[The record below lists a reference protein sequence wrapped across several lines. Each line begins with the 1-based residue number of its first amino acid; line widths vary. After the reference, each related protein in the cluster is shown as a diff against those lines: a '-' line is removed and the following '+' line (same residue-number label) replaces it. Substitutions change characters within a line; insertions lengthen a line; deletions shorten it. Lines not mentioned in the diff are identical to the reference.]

1 MDDATIFSGL
11 IIRALSHLEIVRVGY
26 LAITYGV
33 KSLLIFF
40 FIFFIKGYEVTKVTR
55 VTGVTMAIKGCSP
68 HQIQGYAV
76 TGLPA
81 CGNFFFNFLELKG
94 YEVTKVTKVTG
105 VTMVIKFKITKLQGY
120 QRVEL
125 FSSLF

>member
-1 MDDATIFSGL
+1 MTKPQSSV
-11 IIRALSHLEIVRVGY
+11 IISEFGSY
-26 LAITYGV
+26 LHFA
-33 KSLLIFF
+33 SLPLLLFQ
-40 FIFFIKGYEVTKVTR
+40 IKVPDPGDLCYQGYEVTKVTR
-55 VTGVTMAIKGCSP
+55 VTGVTMAIKGSSP

-81 CGNFFFNFLELKG
+81 CGNFVFNFLELKG

>member
-1 MDDATIFSGL
+1 MNIFIQILGIKRL
-11 IIRALSHLEIVRVGY
+11 RGYNSHEFFSKFLE
-26 LAITYGV
+26 L
-33 KSLLIFF
+33 
-40 FIFFIKGYEVTKVTR
+40 KGYEVTKVTR

>member
-40 FIFFIKGYEVTKVTR
+40 FIFFIKSNPRLRGY
-55 VTGVTMAIKGCSP
+55 GVTSLLIFLLQICGIKGC
-68 HQIQGYAV
+68 
-76 TGLPA
+76 
-81 CGNFFFNFLELKG
+81 K
-94 YEVTKVTKVTG
+94 VTKVTKVTG
-105 VTMVIKFKITKLQGY
+105 VTGVTMAIKGPPPHQIQGY
-120 QRVEL
+120 EVTGLQAC
-125 FSSLF
+125 

>member
-40 FIFFIKGYEVTKVTR
+40 FIFFIKGYEVTKVTG
-55 VTGVTMAIKGCSP
+55 VTGVTIAIKGSSP
-68 HQIQGYAV
+68 QQMQGYAV
-76 TGLPA
+76 TGLPT
-81 CGNFFFNFLELKG
+81 CGIFSLNF
-94 YEVTKVTKVTG
+94 
-105 VTMVIKFKITKLQGY
+105 
-120 QRVEL
+120 
-125 FSSLF
+125 

>member
-1 MDDATIFSGL
+1 
-11 IIRALSHLEIVRVGY
+11 
-26 LAITYGV
+26 
-33 KSLLIFF
+33 
-40 FIFFIKGYEVTKVTR
+40 
-55 VTGVTMAIKGCSP
+55 MAIKGCSP

-125 FSSLF
+125 FFFTFLELKGYEVTQVTEVTQMFFFKNKTFFPRLRGYRVTKVTRLRDCKILHIS